1 MLGLVFLSF
10 LCCFGPGMLI
20 KTMDRCYKYPALHI
34 ACYILNWCTVVVNPT
49 VYFFRNEKYK
59 AALKNFKMIV
69 FNLFTKGTRN
79 EKGQERVQTF
89 QAVHFTSNDSSSVKK
104 QSGGE

>member
-59 AALKNFKMIV
+59 ELEMRRDKREFKPFKLFILQAMIHHLLKNNQVVNK
-69 FNLFTKGTRN
+69 
-79 EKGQERVQTF
+79 
-89 QAVHFTSNDSSSVKK
+89 
-104 QSGGE
+104 